1 MLSMTPCRATY
12 PTSALTTRPPMSL
25 PHESAIWTT
34 EDELSYVRALHRD
47 HKVLLLKVYVRWAHE
62 RRWYGPGMRVN
73 AGMVILEAR
82 DLLED
87 LMKRGEA

>member
-1 MLSMTPCRATY
+1 MLSTIPVPATSR
-12 PTSALTTRPPMSL
+12 TSALPPRCPMSL
-25 PHESAIWTT
+25 PFESPIWTT

>member
-1 MLSMTPCRATY
+1 MQ
-12 PTSALTTRPPMSL
+12 PTIPFPAIFRTSGPLPRCPMS
-25 PHESAIWTT
+25 PPYESAIWTT
-34 EDELSYVRALHRD
+34 EDELSYVRGLYRD